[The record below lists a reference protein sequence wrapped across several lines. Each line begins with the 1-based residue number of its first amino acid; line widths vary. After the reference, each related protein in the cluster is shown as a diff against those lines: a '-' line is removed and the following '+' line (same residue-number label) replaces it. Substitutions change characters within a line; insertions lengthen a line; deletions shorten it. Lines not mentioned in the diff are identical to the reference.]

1 TYSSQI
7 YDLATEL
14 GAQVEV
20 LVDNP
25 NGKRFSTDNI
35 SVEPFPMRSANYKG
49 ARFWIEVERHAAQ
62 MADRAARFGADLAIV
77 HNHYSLIAL
86 PAFARRGIPTVLT
99 MHNTLWP
106 MGGRLNARKRALF
119 TLAAPILR
127 RSMGAAVVVS
137 PECGRQLKELLG
149 DLPVFAHVPQYPA
162 YLSELVREPTRE

>member
-1 TYSSQI
+1 MQFLARETPDRTDNNPMSSRTPTGIWPKRIFLAHGPGDAGKTLLAWAEKREDDSITARTYSSQI

-86 PAFARRGIPTVLT
+86 
-99 MHNTLWP
+99 
-106 MGGRLNARKRALF
+106 
-119 TLAAPILR
+119 
-127 RSMGAAVVVS
+127 
-137 PECGRQLKELLG
+137 
-149 DLPVFAHVPQYPA
+149 
-162 YLSELVREPTRE
+162 